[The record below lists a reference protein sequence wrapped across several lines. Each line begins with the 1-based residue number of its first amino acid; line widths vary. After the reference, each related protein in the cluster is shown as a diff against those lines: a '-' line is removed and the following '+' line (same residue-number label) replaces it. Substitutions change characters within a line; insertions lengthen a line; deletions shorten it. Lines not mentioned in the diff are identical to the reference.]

1 MNQGKRILVIED
13 DDETR
18 ELMRLALE
26 RRGFLVLTAEDGL
39 KGYEQAVSAEPDLII
54 TDISMPAA
62 DGVHVVRRVRD
73 TPSIADVP
81 IIVTTGFGSGNA
93 TYSLSQGA
101 TAYEPKPVD
110 PESFLSTVLRLL
122 EQGESRKAKGAS
134 EDTPAA

>member
-62 DGVHVVRRVRD
+62 DGVQVVRRVRD

-110 PESFLSTVLRLL
+110 PDSFLSTVERLL
-122 EQGESRKAKGAS
+122 ERG
-134 EDTPAA
+134 

>member
-110 PESFLSTVLRLL
+110 PDSFLLTVERLL
-122 EQGESRKAKGAS
+122 RREEK
-134 EDTPAA
+134 D

>member
-1 MNQGKRILVIED
+1 MNQEKRILVIED

-26 RRGFLVLTAEDGL
+26 RRGFAVLTAEDGL
-39 KGYEQAVSAEPDLII
+39 KGYEQAVSAQPDLII

-73 TPSIADVP
+73 TPSIAHVP
-81 IIVTTGFGSGNA
+81 ILVTTGFGSGNA

-110 PESFLSTVLRLL
+110 PDSFLATVERLL
-122 EQGESRKAKGAS
+122 EQG
-134 EDTPAA
+134 

>member
-39 KGYEQAVSAEPDLII
+39 KGYEQAVSAQPDLII
-54 TDISMPAA
+54 TDISMPVA

-81 IIVTTGFGSGNA
+81 IIVTTGFGTGNA

-110 PESFLSTVLRLL
+110 PESFLSTVERLL
-122 EQGESRKAKGAS
+122 EQG
-134 EDTPAA
+134 

>member
-26 RRGFLVLTAEDGL
+26 RRGFMVLTAEDGL
-39 KGYEQAVSAEPDLII
+39 KGYEQAVSSQPDLII
-54 TDISMPAA
+54 TDISMPVA

-110 PESFLSTVLRLL
+110 PDSFLSTVERLL
-122 EQGESRKAKGAS
+122 AQG
-134 EDTPAA
+134 

>member
-1 MNQGKRILVIED
+1 MLSKMNQGKRILVIED

-18 ELMRLALE
+18 ELMRLVLE
-26 RRGFLVLTAEDGL
+26 RRGFQVVTAEDGL
-39 KGYEQAVSAEPDLII
+39 KGYEQAVSAQPDLII

-73 TPSIADVP
+73 TPSIATVP
-81 IIVTTGFGSGNA
+81 ILVTTGFGSGNA

-110 PESFLSTVLRLL
+110 PESFLATVERLL
-122 EQGESRKAKGAS
+122 RRDEK
-134 EDTPAA
+134 D

>member
-1 MNQGKRILVIED
+1 MNQEKRILVIED

-18 ELMRLALE
+18 ELMRLVLE
-26 RRGFLVLTAEDGL
+26 RRGFQVLTAEDGL
-39 KGYEQAVSAEPDLII
+39 KGYEQAVSAQPDLII

-73 TPSIADVP
+73 TPAIAGVP

-93 TYSLSQGA
+93 TFSLSQGA

-110 PESFLSTVLRLL
+110 PESFLATVERLL
-122 EQGESRKAKGAS
+122 RRDEK
-134 EDTPAA
+134 D

>member
-62 DGVHVVRRVRD
+62 DGVQVVRRVRD

-110 PESFLSTVLRLL
+110 PDSFLSTVERLL
-122 EQGESRKAKGAS
+122 GREEK
-134 EDTPAA
+134 D